1 MDLDTLLQGHRDA
14 VNARRIYGDPVERDG
29 LTIVPA
35 ASVFGG
41 TGGGG
46 DDDGSGGGGFG
57 LAGRP
62 VGALVIQD
70 GEVEWKRAVDVNR
83 IAFFV
88 FVLGLAF
95 ALRRRRDTHVVA

>member
-14 VNARRIYGDPVERDG
+14 VNVRRIYGDPVERDG

-46 DDDGSGGGGFG
+46 DEDGNGGGGFG

-62 VGALVIQD
+62 AGAWVIRE
-70 GEVEWKRAVDVNR
+70 GEVEWKPAVGVNR

-88 FVLGLAF
+88 FLLGLAF
-95 ALRRRRDTHVVA
+95 ALRRRRGGS

>member
-14 VNARRIYGDPVERDG
+14 INARRIYGDPIERDG
-29 LTIVPA
+29 VTVVPA

-46 DDDGSGGGGFG
+46 DADGEGGAGFG

-62 VGALVIQD
+62 AGAWVIRD
-70 GEVEWKRAVDVNR
+70 GEVEWKPAVDVNR
-83 IAFFV
+83 IAFFL
-88 FVLGLAF
+88 FLLGLAF
-95 ALRRRRDTHVVA
+95 ARRRRAM

>member
-14 VNARRIYGDPVERDG
+14 INARRIYGDPIERDG
-29 LTIVPA
+29 VTVVPA

-46 DDDGSGGGGFG
+46 DADGEGGAGFG

-62 VGALVIQD
+62 AGAWVIRD
-70 GEVEWKRAVDVNR
+70 GEVEWMLAVDVNR
-83 IAFFV
+83 IALFV
-88 FVLGLAF
+88 FVLGLAV
-95 ALRRRRDTHVVA
+95 ALRRRPR